1 MASSTDPHNLQRFLD
16 AQASVIDRV
25 REELRRGRKSSH
37 WMWFVF
43 PQIEGLGRSPTARF
57 YALRSRDEARAYLEH
72 PVLGPRLV
80 ECAQLVNAINEAT
93 AEQILGAVDAVK
105 FRSCMTL
112 FAAVA
117 PEQKEFT
124 AALAKYYGGAADGAT
139 LERI

>member
-16 AQASVIDRV
+16 AQAPVIDGV
-25 REELRRGRKSSH
+25 RDELRRGRKSSH

-80 ECAQLVNAINEAT
+80 ECTQLVNAANGAT
-93 AEQILGAVDAVK
+93 AEQILGPVDAVK

-112 FAAVA
+112 FAAAA
-117 PEQKEFT
+117 PEQREFT
-124 AALAKYYGGAADGAT
+124 AALAKYFAGAADRAT